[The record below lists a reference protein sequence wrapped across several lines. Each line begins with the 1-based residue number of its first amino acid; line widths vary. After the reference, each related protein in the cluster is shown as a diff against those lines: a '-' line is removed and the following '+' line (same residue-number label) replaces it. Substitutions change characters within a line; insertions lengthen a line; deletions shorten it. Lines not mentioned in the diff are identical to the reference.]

1 MKQCHSFSLQNKI
14 SDPSLPGY
22 TVFDYSWP
30 GSAWPE
36 CECRPRLEAG
46 GCRMEGAEGE
56 AEYNMRYV
64 YTVGGGD
71 LPGIDIKVPL
81 PASVKIIAWRVK
93 IAWDLKTVDRR
104 IQVTS
109 RSKVRIYTLDCL
121 KSFHSLIIGDSNGA
135 S

>member
-1 MKQCHSFSLQNKI
+1 MLQLKI

-46 GCRMEGAEGE
+46 GCRMEGAEGS

-71 LPGIDIKVPL
+71 LPGIDITVPL
-81 PASVKIIAWRVK
+81 PNTGKIIAWRVK

-109 RSKVRIYTLDCL
+109 RSKVIRLMNYPCQHTAL
-121 KSFHSLIIGDSNGA
+121 KLFIGNSNGA